1 MKETRTSS
9 HSLGRPLSSTAKLT
23 IGVFLANALLC
34 GIFGL
39 LLGLPDGLALLS
51 VTAVLVICSGLMLP
65 GLRWASLLGAVFCGF
80 FIIPMLIRTPF
91 PVYHLTHP
99 KPEFL
104 AFVLDVLILAL
115 FLMGLIAGLATTVQN
130 YRGSDTHMP
139 RWLYTTVMLM
149 VGIVVGAILI
159 AGIAEP
165 VASANTPLP
174 SGVPAVHMGLST
186 FGQST
191 VTISKG
197 SKLLLIDDGSYF
209 HILANGSWEN
219 GSPHTVQESGAPTV
233 NNVQVTGGSIEI
245 GPFNTAGTYH
255 IYCTVHQGMMLT
267 IIVQ

>member
-1 MKETRTSS
+1 MSVCQYKGVYTMNETRTSS
-9 HSLGRPLSSTAKLT
+9 RFLRRPLSSTAKLT
-23 IGVFLANALLC
+23 IGVFLVNALLC

-65 GLRWASLLGAVFCGF
+65 GLRWASLLGAAFCGF
-80 FIIPMLIRTPF
+80 FIIPMLTRTPF

-115 FLMGLIAGLATTVQN
+115 FLMGLIAGL
-130 YRGSDTHMP
+130 
-139 RWLYTTVMLM
+139 YTTVMLM

-165 VASANTPLP
+165 VVSANTPLP